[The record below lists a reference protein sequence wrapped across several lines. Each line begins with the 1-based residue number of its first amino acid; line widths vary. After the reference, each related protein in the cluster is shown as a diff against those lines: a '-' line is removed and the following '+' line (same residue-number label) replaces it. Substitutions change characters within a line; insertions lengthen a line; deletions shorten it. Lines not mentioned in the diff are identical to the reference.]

1 VRQIFRRSG
10 LRGRL
15 LIALVATSALTL
27 AVAAAALLPPL
38 QDRLRTQRVD
48 DLQAATEADVPQFEQ
63 VLGKALRDTAKDPE
77 NVRRTE
83 LLLDTQS
90 RATLLRQRTGAR
102 VVVTDSIPERVY
114 DTDTAS
120 ALPAGLLYR
129 AIIDGDNVR
138 AVSGSTVTVIAQL
151 FPIPAPGRLTESH
164 PEYERFLLITQRPL
178 TDVDAAV
185 DQVRTAFIAA
195 AGIGLIVAVV
205 LGIALSTTLS
215 RRLARLRAAA
225 VRVAAE
231 GPDAPA
237 PRDRGRDEVGDLA
250 RTLAAMQEALRRQEA
265 ARRAFVATAS
275 HELRTPLTSL
285 QGTLELLG
293 EDLRDGRLDTHD
305 AQQQIAGAQSQ
316 LRRLGRLATELLDL
330 SRLDAAVPMRSEP
343 VELGELCRAVVAEFE
358 LQARDRGVEIRVEP
372 PPGPC
377 WAAGDPGAVAR
388 VVRILVDNALR
399 YSPAGEAVRVVPA
412 YHGVHAT
419 VEVSDRGPGVDEHD
433 RELIFERFHR
443 GSAQSGSGGFGL
455 GLAIGR
461 ELAERMG
468 GSLGL
473 RDPGQDAA
481 GARFVLALRIEL
493 PAGSHHADER
503 DEPAAPQPQATTPR

>member
-1 VRQIFRRSG
+1 MTV
-10 LRGRL
+10 
-15 LIALVATSALTL
+15 
-27 AVAAAALLPPL
+27 LPPL

-205 LGIALSTTLS
+205 LGIALSTTRPCA
-215 RRLARLRAAA
+215 RRRTARIRLRSWAWPN
-225 VRVAAE
+225 
-231 GPDAPA
+231 G
-237 PRDRGRDEVGDLA
+237 
-250 RTLAAMQEALRRQEA
+250 
-265 ARRAFVATAS
+265 FVT
-275 HELRTPLTSL
+275 
-285 QGTLELLG
+285 
-293 EDLRDGRLDTHD
+293 
-305 AQQQIAGAQSQ
+305 
-316 LRRLGRLATELLDL
+316 
-330 SRLDAAVPMRSEP
+330 
-343 VELGELCRAVVAEFE
+343 
-358 LQARDRGVEIRVEP
+358 
-372 PPGPC
+372 
-377 WAAGDPGAVAR
+377 
-388 VVRILVDNALR
+388 
-399 YSPAGEAVRVVPA
+399 
-412 YHGVHAT
+412 
-419 VEVSDRGPGVDEHD
+419 
-433 RELIFERFHR
+433 
-443 GSAQSGSGGFGL
+443 
-455 GLAIGR
+455 
-461 ELAERMG
+461 
-468 GSLGL
+468 
-473 RDPGQDAA
+473 
-481 GARFVLALRIEL
+481 
-493 PAGSHHADER
+493 
-503 DEPAAPQPQATTPR
+503 